1 MARPD
6 STGQEEIKVRGDPL
20 LGMRRERINRMR
32 GILGDDHLDG
42 ILITSLEN
50 VHYLSG
56 FTGSDAVL
64 VITEAKGYFLTDS
77 RYTTQA
83 REEVS
88 GFELI
93 EYKKK
98 IEGLSD
104 LMNDLGLRG
113 IGFEP
118 QHMTCQIH
126 RDLAEKLSGSELIS
140 IDEKVRNFRAVKD
153 GHELGLIR
161 RAIDIAF
168 KSLRETEGRIKPGV
182 QERDIALELE
192 FSMRRNGAENVAFD
206 TIVVSGERSALP
218 HGKPSRKRIR
228 KGDSVIIDFGAR
240 YRGYYSDETCTFFC
254 GKRNR
259 RQEEVY
265 RIVKEAHDKAIASV
279 RPGMKAMEVDAIA
292 RGWIKDAGYE
302 AYFGHGTGH
311 GVGLAV
317 HENPV
322 IGPESRD
329 VVEEGM
335 VFTVEPGIYI
345 PGWGGV
351 RIEDMVLVRGD
362 GCEVLTGL
370 SKEIEVIQ

>member
-6 STGQEEIKVRGDPL
+6 STGQEEIKVRGDSL
-20 LGMRRERINRMR
+20 LGMRRERVNRIR

-50 VHYLSG
+50 VRYLSG
-56 FTGSDAVL
+56 FTGSDAAL
-64 VITEAKGYFLTDS
+64 VITEATGYFLTDF

-93 EYKKK
+93 QYKKK

-104 LMNDLGLRG
+104 LMNDLGLRV

-118 QHMTCQIH
+118 HYMTYQVH
-126 RDLAEKLSGSELIS
+126 RDLAEKLRGGDLVSM
-140 IDEKVRNFRAVKD
+140 DEKVKNIRAVKD
-153 GHELGLIR
+153 EDELGLIR

-168 KSLRETEGRIKPGV
+168 KSLRETEGRIKPGA
-182 QERDIALELE
+182 QEREIALELE
-192 FSMRRNGAENVAFD
+192 FSMRRNGADNVAFD
-206 TIVVSGERSALP
+206 TIVVSGEHSALP
-218 HGKPSRKRIR
+218 HGKPSQKRIR
-228 KGDSVIIDFGAR
+228 KGDSVIIDFGAG

-254 GKRNR
+254 GKPNR
-259 RQEEVY
+259 RQEEIY
-265 RIVKEAHDKAIASV
+265 RIVKEAHDTAIASV

-292 RGWIKDAGYE
+292 RGRIKDAGYG

-322 IGPESRD
+322 IGPESKD
-329 VVEEGM
+329 VVQEGM

-370 SKEIEVIQ
+370 SKEIEVRQ